1 MTFLHENVVSND
13 IETKGQQYLFNLNFN
28 SHFQVAITLHLQRTT
43 LPIMT
48 LDVALNLKD
57 LNWF

>member
-28 SHFQVAITLHLQRTT
+28 SHFQVAIILHLQRTA